1 VGAAEGVKNGRG
13 PADTAYGMSVDYS
26 LLDRFTDSRRRH
38 EAARQALPERWRADP
53 RPEVQAIN
61 DLWVSVVARARAHE
75 ERLAAVGVALPSLD
89 DR

>member
-1 VGAAEGVKNGRG
+1 
-13 PADTAYGMSVDYS
+13 MSVDYR
-26 LLDRFTDSRRRH
+26 LLDRFQDSRRRH
-38 EAARQALPERWRADP
+38 EAARQALPEHWRRDP

-75 ERLAAVGVALPSLD
+75 ERLGGLAASSLPSLD

>member
-1 VGAAEGVKNGRG
+1 
-13 PADTAYGMSVDYS
+13 MSVDYS

-75 ERLAAVGVALPSLD
+75 ERLAAVGVVALPVLD